1 VGLTDEQKLKIINK
15 DLLVEDLSDSQLG
28 EFCEYANSQYRAG
41 YPVISDD
48 DYDFIY
54 LKALRKRVPGHK
66 IFKSIEPE
74 IIPFSEEKNTYS

>member
-1 VGLTDEQKLKIINK
+1 MGLTDEQKLKIINR
-15 DLLVEDLSDSQLG
+15 DLLVQDLSDSELG

-54 LKALRKRVPGHK
+54 LNH
-66 IFKSIEPE
+66 
-74 IIPFSEEKNTYS
+74 